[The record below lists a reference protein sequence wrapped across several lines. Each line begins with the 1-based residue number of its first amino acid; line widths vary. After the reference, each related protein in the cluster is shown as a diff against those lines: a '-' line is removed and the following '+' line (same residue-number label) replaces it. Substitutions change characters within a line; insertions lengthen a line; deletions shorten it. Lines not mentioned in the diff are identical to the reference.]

1 MRLKVNALYAAGI
14 VLLIG
19 AAGVGDSFNTVPATQ
34 WSGNLAVA
42 IIMALGGL
50 FCWKIG
56 RTMEIELESRRRRR
70 KISRPE
76 YRKNRR
82 KDA

>member
-1 MRLKVNALYAAGI
+1 MRLKINALYAAGI

-19 AAGVGDSFNTVPATQ
+19 AAGVGDSFNTVPANQ

-42 IIMALGGL
+42 IVMALCGL
-50 FCWKIG
+50 LCWKIG

-70 KISRPE
+70 KIERPA